1 MNLFQRIFNFGRMLG
16 PGMLFAA
23 AAMGASHLIQSTR
36 AGATYGFIMI
46 FAVLLISLIKYPFF
60 EYSQRLTV
68 ITNKT
73 LLQGYAHLGRWILF
87 AYIIITA
94 CVACI
99 TVATVS
105 FITANIFTYMI
116 GATMSPLVFSIA
128 IISICASIV
137 FIGHYIWLER
147 TVKVILV
154 LLALSTITVV
164 VLAFPHNVARVA
176 TTPRPDLWNLAG
188 LSFMLALMGWIP
200 APLEVSVWVSLWTKR
215 RFRVST
221 QPPTPKEAM
230 LDFNIGYI
238 LNAVLAVFFVALGT
252 LVMFGNGENFSDSG
266 VKFTEQL
273 VNLYSS
279 HIGLW
284 SEPILEIA
292 MLTTMFSTT
301 IVCLDAYPRAISTAT
316 YLAYPTMKKYYPL
329 LYWYSVL
336 ILFFGCII
344 LSGYF
349 VKNMT
354 RLLDFATT
362 VAFLIAPVYALLN
375 YKVITN
381 SEIIPKEHQPSRAL
395 LILGR
400 FGIAFLIGV
409 SVLFLTTWIGT
420 FHHM

>member
-1 MNLFQRIFNFGRMLG
+1 MLG

-36 AGATYGFIMI
+36 AGANYGFIMI
-46 FAVLLISLIKYPFF
+46 FAVLLITIIKYPFF
-60 EYSQRLTV
+60 EYAQRLTV
-68 ITNKT
+68 VTNKT

-87 AYIIITA
+87 GYIAITFA
-94 CVACI
+94 VSFI

-116 GATMSPLVFSIA
+116 GATISPLVFSIA
-128 IISICASIV
+128 IISVCASVV

-147 TVKVILV
+147 TVKVILAI
-154 LLALSTITVV
+154 LAVSTITVV
-164 VLAFPHNVARVA
+164 VLAFPHNVERVA
-176 TTPRPDLWNLAG
+176 ATPRPDLWNLAG
-188 LSFMLALMGWIP
+188 LSFMLALMGWMP

-215 RFRVST
+215 RHRESAE
-221 QPPTPKEAM
+221 PPTQKEAM
-230 LDFNIGYI
+230 LDFNIGY
-238 LNAVLAVFFVALGT
+238 LFSAVLAVFFVALGT
-252 LVMFGNGENFSDSG
+252 LVMFGSGEYFSDSG

-273 VNLYSS
+273 VTLYTS

-292 MLTTMFSTT
+292 ALTTMFATT
-301 IVCLDAYPRAISTAT
+301 ITCLDAYPRALSTAT
-316 YLAYPTMKKYYPL
+316 YLAFPTMKKYYPMM
-329 LYWYSVL
+329 YWYSVL

-354 RLLDFATT
+354 QLLDFATT
-362 VAFLIAPVYALLN
+362 LAFLLAPVFAFLN

-381 SEIIPKEHQPSRAL
+381 TEIVPKENQPGKSL
-395 LILGR
+395 LYLGR
-400 FGIAFLIGV
+400 FGI
-409 SVLFLTTWIGT
+409 LFLTSVSILYLSW
-420 FHHM
+420 HLWA

>member
-1 MNLFQRIFNFGRMLG
+1 MLG
-16 PGMLFAA
+16 PGMLFAV

-36 AGATYGFIMI
+36 AGAMYGFIMI
-46 FAVLLISLIKYPFF
+46 FAVILISLIKYPYF

-68 ITNKT
+68 LTNKT
-73 LLQGYAHLGRWILF
+73 LLQGYAELGRWILF
-87 AYIIITA
+87 VYIAISI
-94 CVACI
+94 CVSLI

-105 FITANIFTYMI
+105 FITANILTYMI

-137 FIGHYIWLER
+137 FIGHYKWLER
-147 TVKVILV
+147 TIKLILV
-154 LLALSTITVV
+154 LLALSTITVLV
-164 VLAFPHNVARVA
+164 FAFPHNVERVA
-176 TTPRPDLWNLAG
+176 TTPKPDLWNLAG

-215 RFRVST
+215 RYRVSPH
-221 QPPTPKEAM
+221 PPTPKEAM
-230 LDFNIGYI
+230 LDFNIGYL
-238 LNAVLAVFFVALGT
+238 LNAVLAIFFVAIGT
-252 LVMFGNGENFSDSG
+252 LVMFGSGENFSDSG

-273 VNLYSS
+273 VSLYSS

-292 MLTTMFSTT
+292 MLTTLFSTT
-301 IVCLDAYPRAISTAT
+301 IVCLDAYPRAISTAA
-316 YLAYPTMKKYYPL
+316 YLAYPHLKKYYPV

-362 VAFLIAPVYALLN
+362 AAFLIAPLYAFLN

-381 SEIIPKEHQPSRAL
+381 TKILPTEHQPNRL
-395 LILGR
+395 LLMLGR
-400 FGIAFLIGV
+400 FGIVFLIIV
-409 SVLFLTTWIGT
+409 SLIFITW
-420 FHHM
+420 HLWAQP